1 MQTRYLTSGEAGAT
15 PAPTVTPA
23 PTQSGEYRRVQ
34 LSSSSARLN
43 LRAQPSTTSA
53 ILGSLSH
60 GETVRLLST
69 SGNWARIETRGGQ
82 TGYVQT
88 RYLTSGEAGA
98 TPAPTQ
104 GDVIYCDLRA
114 QATRDAVVYAL
125 PGADAVAIIQEGT
138 MVYVKAY
145 NDEWARIA
153 SISGL
158 RSGYVLKAHLRLI
171 S

>member
-1 MQTRYLTSGEAGAT
+1 M
-15 PAPTVTPA
+15 
-23 PTQSGEYRRVQ
+23 Q
-34 LSSSSARLN
+34 LSSSSSRLN

-53 ILGSLSH
+53 ILGKLSH

-69 SGNWARIETRGGQ
+69 SGSWARIETRGGQ

-98 TPAPTQ
+98 TPAPTVTPAPTQ